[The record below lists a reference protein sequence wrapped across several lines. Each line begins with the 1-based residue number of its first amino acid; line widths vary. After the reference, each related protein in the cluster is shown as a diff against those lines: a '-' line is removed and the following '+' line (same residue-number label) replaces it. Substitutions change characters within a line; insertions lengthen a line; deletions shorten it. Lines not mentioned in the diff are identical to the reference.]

1 MRSNSSKNV
10 GRGGISENII
20 KMTGSKIHAIKGK
33 LIEYLRY
40 EKSATSKSSVG
51 LFRRFWM

>member
-1 MRSNSSKNV
+1 MRANSSKSV
-10 GRGGISENII
+10 GGGCISENII
-20 KMTGSKIHAIKGK
+20 KMADSKIHEIKGK

-51 LFRRFWM
+51 LFRRFLM